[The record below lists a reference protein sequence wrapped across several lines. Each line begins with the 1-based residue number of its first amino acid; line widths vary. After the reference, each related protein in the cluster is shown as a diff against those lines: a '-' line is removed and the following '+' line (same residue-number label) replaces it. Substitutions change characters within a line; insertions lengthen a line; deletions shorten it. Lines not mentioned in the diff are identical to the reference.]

1 MRDNIREVSNK
12 KRMNRRTATDKPAST
27 TAAVAPPL
35 PNSYWVVPGRLAAG
49 EHPFGQSPAD
59 AQDRLARLRAAGI
72 DTFLDLTEIDEMPNY
87 RVLLPRRTQYWR
99 RSVPDCAV
107 PEEFAQ
113 MRDIQRLIQSALAQE
128 RKLYV
133 HCRAGIGR
141 TGTVIGCF
149 LVEQG
154 REGDFALKELNVL
167 WRQSE
172 RSSSWPTVPQTQTQ
186 ANYILNWAQCRH
198 EPMTEP
204 APPP

>member
-1 MRDNIREVSNK
+1 
-12 KRMNRRTATDKPAST
+12 MNRPTARDKLAAS
-27 TAAVAPPL
+27 AAAAASPPL
-35 PNSYWVVPGRLAAG
+35 PNSYWVVPGRLAGG

-59 AQDRLARLRAAGI
+59 AHDRLARLRAVGI

-87 RVLLPRRTQYWR
+87 RLLLPRRTQYWR

-107 PEEFAQ
+107 PEEVTR
-113 MRDIQRLIQSALAQE
+113 MHDIQRLIQTALAQD

-154 REGDFALKELNVL
+154 RGGKAALQELNVL

-172 RSSSWPTVPQTQTQ
+172 RSSSWPTVPQTQEQ
-186 ANYILNWAQCRH
+186 ADYILKWAQCRR
-198 EPMTEP
+198 EPIEP
-204 APPP
+204 AAPI

>member
-1 MRDNIREVSNK
+1 
-12 KRMNRRTATDKPAST
+12 MNRPTAIDKRAGSALAASS
-27 TAAVAPPL
+27 PPL

-49 EHPFGQSPAD
+49 EHPFGHSPAD
-59 AQDRLARLRAAGI
+59 AQDRLARLRAVGI

-87 RVLLPRRTQYWR
+87 RLLLPRRTQYWR

-107 PEEFAQ
+107 PEEVTR
-113 MRDIQRLIQSALAQE
+113 MRDIQSLIQSALAQE

-154 REGDFALKELNVL
+154 RDGKAALRELNVL

-172 RSSSWPTVPQTQTQ
+172 RSSSWPAVPQTPAQ
-186 ANYILNWAQCRH
+186 ADYILQWPQIRD
-198 EPMTEP
+198 EP
-204 APPP
+204 AAPL